1 MDTQGSLDSETPAK
15 PLVSRRTVA
24 IGAAW
29 SVPVILAVT
38 ATPAAAA
45 SLVAAVEDA
54 GQGSLKHTKN
64 QTYLLTLFFTVT
76 GPVGATVPIT
86 VTNVSTTTVPGP
98 VEFTVV
104 PQTVNVPV
112 GVNSATYAFERQ
124 GNNSALTATVTYIVN
139 GGAAQTATVPVVM

>member
-1 MDTQGSLDSETPAK
+1 MDTQGSHESGTKAK

-29 SVPVILAVT
+29 SVPVIIAVT

-45 SLVAAVEDA
+45 SVVAAVEDP
-54 GQGSLKHTKN
+54 GQGSLKHMTG
-64 QTYLLTLFFTVT
+64 QDYTLTLFFTVT

-86 VTNVSTTTVPGP
+86 VTNVSTTTVPGT

-104 PQTVNVPV
+104 PQTVNVPT
-112 GVNSATYAFERQ
+112 GVNSAIYVFVRN
-124 GNNSALTATVTYIVN
+124 GNNSAPIATVTYTVN
-139 GGAAQTATVPVVM
+139 GGAPQTATVPVVM